1 MKKLLSLLFLVAP
14 CMCWAQMDEEEG
26 VMGDMMEAEAP
37 GEHYIGEYMEFDGV
51 PGFVYYLSEN
61 KQHGLV
67 MSCAAF
73 TEKDLKNTDKLV
85 EDGILTQEQVDK
97 LSENYYGK
105 EVGKTKLK
113 YKEVYAPLVGKLS
126 KNGKENVKLIEDF
139 CAENGYSLGV
149 YFPMQYWAKQLGEGW
164 YIPGFD
170 DLVLFINLYTGGR
183 AKQITGFSKRAKDL
197 SQDPRV
203 LKFIEDVA
211 QNGAFCSFITVQNKN
226 GFDRMLRM
234 KAQKATSGFGLIGM
248 AASLAIKDKEW
259 LEIYTNTHLGSPKV
273 VAIHEF

>member
-73 TEKDLKNTDKLV
+73 TEKDLKNTNKLV

-170 DLVLFINLYTGGR
+170 DLTLFINLYTGGR

>member
-1 MKKLLSLLFLVAP
+1 MKKLLSLLLLVAP

-26 VMGDMMEAEAP
+26 VMGDMMEAEVP
-37 GEHYIGEYMEFDGV
+37 GEHYIGEYMEIGGV

-73 TEKDLKNTDKLV
+73 TEKDLKKTDKLV
-85 EDGILTQEQVDK
+85 EAGTLTQEQVNK

-105 EVGKTKLK
+105 EGIAKIK
-113 YKEVYAPLVGKLS
+113 YKEVYGPLVGKLS
-126 KNGKENVKLIEDF
+126 KNGKENIKIIEDF
-139 CAENGYSLGV
+139 CAEKGYSLAQ

-183 AKQITGFSKRAKDL
+183 AKQITGFSKRAKEL

-203 LKFIEDVA
+203 QAFIADVA
-211 QNGAFCSFITVQNKN
+211 TNGAYSSFITVQNKH
-226 GFDRMLRM
+226 GFDRMLHM

-259 LEIYTNTHLGSPKV
+259 LEVYTNTGLGTPKV

>member
-1 MKKLLSLLFLVAP
+1 MKKLLSLLLLVAP

-26 VMGDMMEAEAP
+26 VMGDMMEAEVP
-37 GEHYIGEYMEFDGV
+37 GEHYIGEYMEIGGV

-73 TEKDLKNTDKLV
+73 TEKGLKKTDELV
-85 EDGILTQEQVDK
+85 KEGTLTQEQVNK

-105 EVGKTKLK
+105 EGIAKIK
-113 YKEVYAPLVGKLS
+113 YKEVYGPLVGKLS
-126 KNGKENVKLIEDF
+126 KNGKENIKIIEDF
-139 CAENGYSLGV
+139 CAEKGYSLAQ
-149 YFPMQYWAKQLGEGW
+149 YFPMQYWAKQLGDGW

-170 DLVLFINLYTGGR
+170 DLMQFINLYTGGR
-183 AKQITGFSKRAKDL
+183 TNKITGFSKRAKDL

-203 LKFIEDVA
+203 QAFISDVA
-211 QNGAFCSFITVQNKN
+211 ENGAYCSFISVQNKH

-234 KAQKATSGFGLIGM
+234 KAQKPTAGFGLIGL
-248 AASLAIKDKEW
+248 AAGAAIKDKEW
-259 LEIYTNTHLGSPKV
+259 LDIYTNTGLGSPKV

>member
-139 CAENGYSLGV
+139 CADNGYSLGV

-170 DLVLFINLYTGGR
+170 DLTLFINLYTGGR